1 MHDRLVIQKGG
12 IHLTTSEPWSAEE
25 DRTASDLLFET
36 LAERGVDC
44 VFANL
49 GSDHP
54 AVVETFAK
62 AAATGRPVPRV
73 VVCPHEMVAL
83 SAAHGYAQATGRPQ
97 AVLVH
102 VDVGTQNLG
111 GALHNAAR
119 GRVPVFIF
127 SGASPVTLDG
137 ERVGSRN
144 EFIHYLQDVH
154 DQRSFVR
161 ETTKWTYDVHVGDN
175 IDLVVKRGLQIAC
188 SDPKGPVYV
197 MAPREVLEQPVR
209 PAPVPR
215 DLPPARAAGLS
226 SEAAYE
232 IAKAITDARFPLV
245 ITSYLG
251 RNTRAVEE
259 LVRLSD
265 RLAIPVIEAGPY
277 YMNFPANQPLHLGY
291 EDFIQTNPYLNRAD
305 VVLVLDSDIP
315 WMPQKSRM
323 KEGAKLYWIDCDP
336 LKHGIPLWY
345 YSGQQAFAA
354 DAETALRQIHAALD
368 ELTVDEMTVSER
380 RAMIAEEARR
390 LRRVWQEREKPT
402 DNGQITPEY
411 LTAVIRDV
419 IGDETIVVNET
430 ISNYSVVWRH
440 LPRTRPGTLFGSG
453 ASSLGWHGG
462 AAIGV
467 KLAYPDKTVV
477 ALTGDGSYLF
487 SVPSAVHWVARRYK
501 APFLTV
507 IYNNGGWKSPK
518 LSTLAVHPEGA
529 AQQQNEFHVSFAP
542 YGDLEKVAEAMGGA
556 YAAQVSNP
564 EALRGVL
571 EQALAAVNSGRS
583 AVVNVLLPTV

>member
-1 MHDRLVIQKGG
+1 
-12 IHLTTSEPWSAEE
+12 LTTSEPWSAEE

-215 DLPPARAAGLS
+215 DLQPARAAGLS

-556 YAAQVSNP
+556 YAAQVTNP
-564 EALRGVL
+564 EALQGVL
-571 EQALAAVNSGRS
+571 EQALAAVHSGRS